1 MLTQE
6 DDVEI
11 HALRKRGWS
20 ISAIARHTGRDR
32 KTVRA
37 YLEGRGGRDTR
48 PKERASCLDPYR
60 EFLEQRFVDDPH
72 VTAAVLFDELVEAQF
87 DRSYPT
93 LVRELRRLQLRP
105 VCSACEHHKGNDP
118 TVRIEHPAGEE
129 LQIDWLELRDTPW
142 GRPIYVLV
150 GALSHSG
157 RFRTAVCEQ
166 MTIGHLAQGMH
177 RIVTALGGTAKVW
190 RVDRMATAVIPGTD
204 RLNPQFALVAKHYG
218 VEVAICPPRRAQRK
232 GVVEK
237 AIQYLTGRWWR
248 TTRATD
254 PLQAQRSLDVWCEKV
269 ADHRKRP
276 GATTVGELGA
286 AEPLLPVAPVAFPA
300 QVIETRKVSRTALV
314 AYDGNFYSVPAG
326 LIGRQVEVRLQIDQP
341 FLELRTADGG
351 VVARHRRAT
360 GGAGQTI
367 RTTAHHE
374 ELEQAVLAAFTTDK
388 PCRRKANR
396 PASDRAL
403 ALLDRAARDTTA
415 DRVEVSLEDYARF
428 FEPASPVMA
437 GAAR

>member
-11 HALRKRGWS
+11 HALAKKGWT

-48 PKERASCLDPYR
+48 PEERPSCLDPYR
-60 EFLEQRFVDDPH
+60 EFLAQRFQDDPH
-72 VTAAVLFDELVEAQF
+72 VPAAVLFDELVEARF

-105 VCSACEHHKGNDP
+105 VCTTCEHHKGENP
-118 TVRIEHPAGEE
+118 TVRIEHPPGEE

-142 GRPIYVLV
+142 GRPVYVLV

-166 MTIGHLAQGMH
+166 MTIGHVAAGMH
-177 RIVTALGGTAKVW
+177 RIVTALGGTPTVW

-204 RLNPQFALVAKHYG
+204 RLNPQFAEIAKHYG

-254 PLQAQRSLDVWCEKV
+254 PQTAQRSLDVWCEKI
-269 ADHRKRP
+269 ADRRKRP
-276 GATTVGELGA
+276 GGTTVGELGA
-286 AEPLLPVAPVAFPA
+286 AEPLMPAPPVAFPI
-300 QVIETRKVSRTALV
+300 VVVETRKVSRTALV
-314 AYDGNFYSVPAG
+314 AYDGNSYSVPAG
-326 LIGRQVEVRLQIDQP
+326 LIGRQVQVRLQIDQP
-341 FLELRTADGG
+341 FLQLHTDDGG
-351 VVARHRRAT
+351 LVARHRRAP

-367 RTTAHHE
+367 RTTAHDDQ
-374 ELEQAVLAAFTTDK
+374 LQKAVLAAFTTDK

-403 ALLDRAARDTTA
+403 ALLDRAGRDTAA
-415 DRVEVSLEDYARF
+415 DHVEISLDRYAQLT
-428 FEPASPVMA
+428 EPASRALA

>member
-11 HALRKRGWS
+11 HALRKKGWS

-48 PKERASCLDPYR
+48 PQERASCLDPYR
-60 EFLEQRFVDDPH
+60 EFLAQRFVDDPH

-93 LVRELRRLQLRP
+93 LVRELRRLGLRP
-105 VCSACEHHKGNDP
+105 VCTTCEHHKGTDP

-129 LQIDWLELRDTPW
+129 LQIDWLELHDTPW
-142 GRPIYVLV
+142 GRPVYVLV

-166 MTIGHLAQGMH
+166 MTIGHVAQGMH
-177 RIVTALGGTAKVW
+177 RIVEQLGGTAKVW

-204 RLNPQFALVAKHYG
+204 RLNPQFAQIAKHYG

-237 AIQYLTGRWWR
+237 AVQYLTGRWWR
-248 TTRATD
+248 TMRAGD
-254 PLQAQRSLDVWCEKV
+254 PVAAQRTLDMWCEKV
-269 ADHRKRP
+269 ADRRKRP
-276 GATTVGELGA
+276 GGTTVGEQGA
-286 AEPLLPVAPVAFPA
+286 AEPLMPVPPVAFPI
-300 QVIETRKVSRTALV
+300 VVVETRKVSRTALV
-314 AYDGNFYSVPAG
+314 AYDGNHYSVTAG
-326 LIGRQVEVRLQIDQP
+326 LIGRQIEVRLQIDQP
-341 FLELRTADGG
+341 FLELHTADGG
-351 VVARHRRAT
+351 LIARHRRAP

-367 RTTAHHE
+367 RTTAHDE
-374 ELEQAVLAAFTTDK
+374 ELQKAVLEAFTTDK
-388 PCRRKANR
+388 PCRRKTNR

-403 ALLDRAARDTTA
+403 ALLHRASRDTAA
-415 DRVEVSLEDYARF
+415 DRVEISLQPYAQLT
-428 FEPASPVMA
+428 EPSPRALA
-437 GAAR
+437 GATG

>member
-11 HALRKRGWS
+11 HALAKKGWS

-37 YLEGRGGRDTR
+37 YLDGRGGRDTR
-48 PKERASCLDPYR
+48 RERPSCLDPYR
-60 EFLEQRFVDDPH
+60 EFLTQRFLDDPH
-72 VTAAVLFDELVEAQF
+72 VTAAVLFDELVEANF

-105 VCSACEHHKGNDP
+105 VCTTCEHHKGTDP
-118 TVRIEHPAGEE
+118 TVRIEHPPGEE

-150 GALSHSG
+150 GVLSCSG

-166 MTIGHLAQGMH
+166 MTIGHVAQGMH
-177 RIVTALGGTAKVW
+177 RIVAQLGGTAKVW
-190 RVDRMATAVIPGTD
+190 RVDRMATAVVPGTD
-204 RLNPQFALVAKHYG
+204 RLNPQFAQIAKHYG

-248 TTRATD
+248 TMRASD
-254 PLQAQRSLDVWCEKV
+254 PVAAQRSLDVWCERV
-269 ADHRKRP
+269 ADRRRRA
-276 GATTVGELGA
+276 GGTTVGELGA
-286 AEPLLPVAPVAFPA
+286 AEPLAPVPPVAFPI
-300 QVIETRKVSRTALV
+300 VVVETRKVSRTALV

-326 LIGRQVEVRLQIDQP
+326 LIGRQIEVRSQIDQP
-341 FLELRTADGG
+341 FLQLCTDDGG
-351 VVARHRRAT
+351 LVARHRRAI

-367 RTTAHHE
+367 RTTAHDDQ
-374 ELEQAVLAAFTTDK
+374 LQKAVLAAFTTDK

-403 ALLDRAARDTTA
+403 ALLDRAGRDTAA
-415 DRVEVSLEDYARF
+415 DHVVVSLKDYARF
-428 FEPASPVMA
+428 AEPAPRQAA
-437 GAAR
+437 GAVR

>member
-11 HALRKRGWS
+11 HALRAKGWS

-37 YLEGRGGRDTR
+37 YLEGRGGRGAR
-48 PKERASCLDPYR
+48 PEERSSCLDPYR

-72 VTAAVLFDELVEAQF
+72 VTAAVLFDELVEARF

-105 VCSACEHHKGNDP
+105 VCTTCEHHKGQDP
-118 TVRIEHPAGEE
+118 TVRIEHPPGEE

-166 MTIGHLAQGMH
+166 MTIGHVAQAMH
-177 RIVTALGGTAKVW
+177 RIVEQLGGTAKVW

-204 RLNPQFALVAKHYG
+204 RLNPQFAQIAKHYG

-248 TTRATD
+248 TMRAGD
-254 PLQAQRSLDVWCEKV
+254 PVAAQRTLDVWCERV
-269 ADHRKRP
+269 ADRRRRP
-276 GATTVGELGA
+276 GGTTVGEQGA
-286 AEPLLPVAPVAFPA
+286 AEPLAPVPPVAFSIVVVEA
-300 QVIETRKVSRTALV
+300 RKVSRTALV

-326 LIGRQVEVRLQIDQP
+326 LIGRQIEVRLQIDQP
-341 FLELRTADGG
+341 FLELRTNDGG
-351 VVARHRRAT
+351 LVARHRRAT

-367 RTTAHHE
+367 RTADHN
-374 ELEQAVLAAFTTDK
+374 LQLQNAVLAAFTTDK

-396 PASDRAL
+396 PPSDRAL
-403 ALLDRAARDTTA
+403 ALLDRAGRDTAA
-415 DRVEVSLEDYARF
+415 DRVVVSLEDYARVYD
-428 FEPASPVMA
+428 PAPSATA

>member
-11 HALRKRGWS
+11 HALRKKGWT
-20 ISAIARHTGRDR
+20 ITAIALHTGRDR

-37 YLEGRGGRDTR
+37 YLKGRGGRDT
-48 PKERASCLDPYR
+48 ERERVSCLDPYR
-60 EFLEQRFVDDPH
+60 EFLAQRFDDDPH
-72 VTAAVLFDELVEAQF
+72 VTAAVLFDELVAARF

-105 VCSACEHHKGNDP
+105 VCTTCEHHKGKNP
-118 TVRIEHPAGEE
+118 TVRIEHPPGEE

-166 MTIGHLAQGMH
+166 MTIGHVAQGMH
-177 RIVTALGGTAKVW
+177 RIVSALGGTAKVW

-218 VEVAICPPRRAQRK
+218 VDVAICPPRRAQRK

-248 TTRATD
+248 TMRADD
-254 PLQAQRSLDVWCEKV
+254 PVAAQRSLDVWCEKI
-269 ADHRKRP
+269 ADRRKRP
-276 GATTVGELGA
+276 GGTTVGQLGA
-286 AEPLLPVAPVAFPA
+286 AEPLTPVPPVAFPI
-300 QVIETRKVSRTALV
+300 VVVETRKVSRTALV
-314 AYDGNFYSVPAG
+314 AYDGNHYSVHAG
-326 LIGRQVEVRLQIDQP
+326 LIGRQVQVRLQIDQP
-341 FLELRTADGG
+341 FLELHTAEGG
-351 VVARHRRAT
+351 VVARHRRAP

-367 RTTAHHE
+367 RTTAHDDA
-374 ELEQAVLAAFTTDK
+374 LQKAVLAAFTTDK

-403 ALLDRAARDTTA
+403 ALLDRAGRDTAA
-415 DRVEVSLEDYARF
+415 DHVEISLKPYAQLT
-428 FEPASPVMA
+428 EPAPRALA
-437 GAAR
+437 GVAR

>member
-11 HALRKRGWS
+11 HALRKKGWT

-37 YLEGRGGRDTR
+37 YLEGRGDRDTR
-48 PKERASCLDPYR
+48 EARASCLDPYR
-60 EFLEQRFVDDPH
+60 EFVQQRFVDDPH
-72 VTAAVLFDELVEAQF
+72 VPAAVLFDELVEANF

-105 VCSACEHHKGNDP
+105 VCTTCEHHKGNDP

-129 LQIDWLELRDTPW
+129 LQIDWLELYDTPW
-142 GRPIYVLV
+142 GRPVYVLV
-150 GALSHSG
+150 GALSCSG

-166 MTIGHLAQGMH
+166 MTVGHVAQGIH
-177 RIVTALGGTAKVW
+177 RIVTGLGGTPRVW

-204 RLNPQFALVAKHYG
+204 RLNPQFAQLAKHYG
-218 VEVAICPPRRAQRK
+218 VNVAICPPRRAQRK

-254 PLQAQRSLDVWCEKV
+254 PVQAQRSLDVWCEKI
-269 ADHRKRP
+269 ADRRKRP
-276 GATTVGELGA
+276 GGTTVGEQGA
-286 AEPLLPVAPVAFPA
+286 AEPLMPVAPVAFPI
-300 QVIETRKVSRTALV
+300 VVVETRKVSRTALV
-314 AYDGNFYSVPAG
+314 AFDGNFYSVPAG
-326 LIGRQVEVRLQIDQP
+326 LIGRQIEVRLQIDQP
-341 FLELRTADGG
+341 FLEIHTDDGG
-351 VVARHRRAT
+351 LVARHRRAT

-367 RTTAHHE
+367 RTTAHDQ
-374 ELEQAVLAAFTTDK
+374 ELQKAALAAFTTDK
-388 PCRRKANR
+388 PCRRKVNR

-403 ALLDRAARDTTA
+403 ALLDRAGRDTAA
-415 DRVEVSLEDYARF
+415 DHVVVSLDDYARLAD
-428 FEPASPVMA
+428 PAPRATA

>member
-11 HALRKRGWS
+11 HALRKKGWS

-37 YLEGRGGRDTR
+37 YLEGRGGRDT
-48 PKERASCLDPYR
+48 PKQRTSCLDPYR

-105 VCSACEHHKGNDP
+105 VCATCEHHKGNDP
-118 TVRIEHPAGEE
+118 TVRIEHPPGEE
-129 LQIDWLELRDTPW
+129 LQIDWLELHDTPW
-142 GRPIYVLV
+142 GRPVYVLV

-166 MTIGHLAQGMH
+166 MTIGHVAQGMH
-177 RIVTALGGTAKVW
+177 RIVEQLGGTATVW

-204 RLNPQFALVAKHYG
+204 RLNPQFAEIAKHFG
-218 VEVAICPPRRAQRK
+218 VQVAICPPRRAQRK

-254 PLQAQRSLDVWCEKV
+254 PQAAQRSLDVWCEKV
-269 ADHRKRP
+269 ADRRKRP
-276 GATTVGELGA
+276 GGTTVGELGA
-286 AEPLLPVAPVAFPA
+286 TEPLMPVPPVAFPI
-300 QVIETRKVSRTALV
+300 VVVETRKVSRTALV
-314 AYDGNFYSVPAG
+314 AYDGNLYSVPAG
-326 LIGRQVEVRLQIDQP
+326 LVGRQIEVRLQIDQP
-341 FLELRTADGG
+341 FLELRTDDGG
-351 VVARHRRAT
+351 VVVRHRRAP

-367 RTTAHHE
+367 RTTAHDE
-374 ELEQAVLAAFTTDK
+374 ELQKAVLEAFTTDK

-396 PASDRAL
+396 PASDHAL
-403 ALLDRAARDTTA
+403 ALLHRASRDTAA
-415 DRVEVSLEDYARF
+415 DRVEISLAPYAQLT
-428 FEPASPVMA
+428 EPAPRALA
-437 GAAR
+437 GATG